1 MHVDFLHTDE
11 EEIPAA
17 VRDAV
22 AAVLAAAH
30 ADVLVHLPA
39 LSPRYLVTVRY
50 DERTNVHTGE
60 MGRLVTPYW
69 LDWVVHPRRDRSPL
83 DIVAEHLRAS
93 FVHETHHAVRAQLMS
108 ATKPHPVGPE
118 NPVERS
124 LLVPA
129 RTRRMVQIAVEEG
142 LASRFEHDLCPQRQ
156 RLVAAPDEPIEAW
169 TSELIALGEGDYFEW
184 FFDHPSGRR
193 NIGYKVGAHLADRAI
208 ERSGRSAADLVAV
221 DVDELCR
228 LAGY

>member
-1 MHVDFLHTDE
+1 MQIEFLPTDDDQ
-11 EEIPAA
+11 IPDA
-17 VRDAV
+17 VRDRV
-22 AAVLAAAH
+22 LAVLATAH
-30 ADVLVHLPA
+30 DDVVTHLPA

-50 DERTNVHTGE
+50 DERTNVHTEE

-69 LDWVVHPRRDRSPL
+69 LDWVVHPRGVRSPL
-83 DIVAEHLRAS
+83 EIVDEHLRAS
-93 FVHETHHAVRAQLMS
+93 FVHETHHAVRAQLIS

-118 NPVERS
+118 NAVERS

-142 LASRFEHDLCPQRQ
+142 LASRFEHDLCPGRP
-156 RLVAAPDEPIEAW
+156 RLLAAPGEPVEEW
-169 TSELIALGEGDYFEW
+169 TDELIALGDGDYFEW

-193 NIGYKVGAHLADRAI
+193 HVGYKVGAHLADRAI
-208 ERSGRSAADLVAV
+208 ERTGRSAADLVAV
-221 DVDELCR
+221 EVDDLCR